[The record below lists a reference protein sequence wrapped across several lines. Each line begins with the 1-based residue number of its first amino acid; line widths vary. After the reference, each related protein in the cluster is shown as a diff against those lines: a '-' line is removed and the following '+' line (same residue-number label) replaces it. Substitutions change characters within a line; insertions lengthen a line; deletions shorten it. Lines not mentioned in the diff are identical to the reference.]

1 NAILEAQQP
10 GPNGE
15 RGEMYPYVYFNSPGG
30 EPETAVMMGYIIRQ
44 FGLNT
49 FVPKDADCSSA
60 CTFSFLGGV
69 RRTIMGTYGI
79 HAGALGSTEGMS
91 AEAIRGSNDYFQA
104 VSAMLISYSQEMIGS
119 TDMMLYALSYGS
131 GDPILVGDDLL
142 GEWSI

>member
-1 NAILEAQQP
+1 YRLCRGVLAALLLAAPASAMDFIVERVPGMTEIIVHIRAEGPIVPDDQFKLLNAILEAQQP

-79 HAGALGSTEGMS
+79 HAGALGSTE
-91 AEAIRGSNDYFQA
+91 
-104 VSAMLISYSQEMIGS
+104 
-119 TDMMLYALSYGS
+119 
-131 GDPILVGDDLL
+131 
-142 GEWSI
+142 